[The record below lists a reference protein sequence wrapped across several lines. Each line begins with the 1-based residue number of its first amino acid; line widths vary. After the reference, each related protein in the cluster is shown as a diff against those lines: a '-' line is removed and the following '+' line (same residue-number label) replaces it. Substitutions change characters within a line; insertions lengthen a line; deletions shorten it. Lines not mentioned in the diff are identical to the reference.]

1 MKKLL
6 LFTAALMLSLSLGAQ
21 ELANFVGTGNT
32 ASPEIKDGKWYI
44 NGEEVGPAV
53 GANGENGDSFF
64 KNVVVNHFLIL

>member
-32 ASPEIKDGKWYI
+32 ASPEIKDGKITFRLAASYATRVQI
-44 NGEEVGPAV
+44 TGGFMPTQIVM
-53 GANGENGDSFF
+53 
-64 KNVVVNHFLIL
+64 

>member
-32 ASPEIKDGKWYI
+32 ASPEIKDGKI
-44 NGEEVGPAV
+44 TFRLPIPADIAV
-53 GANGENGDSFF
+53 GYY
-64 KNVVVNHFLIL
+64 LPIYP